1 MWDLLYRIGGA
12 DVDWNQSLTS
22 MTWKKKHRTVG
33 YVFQCAPRQNTKNST
48 SQLQPDDIFLARFN
62 WPSCFHFPFI
72 QSDLNFIVYV
82 KPFLDLI
89 VSVMYDMLL
98 FAFDNVGDIE
108 NVGDKLTIQ

>member
-1 MWDLLYRIGGA
+1 MSFSVHPDKTRKIVRHNYNPMTFFQRDLIGR
-12 DVDWNQSLTS
+12 
-22 MTWKKKHRTVG
+22 H
-33 YVFQCAPRQNTKNST
+33 VF
-48 SQLQPDDIFLARFN
+48 IFLSFN
-62 WPSCFHFPFI
+62 QI
-72 QSDLNFIVYV
+72 LNFIVYV